1 MLLPEYIYI
10 TVGNLTK
17 NGTRR
22 EYTVNCWKRAHSCDG
37 TTRMTNLKPVDV
49 AVIGGGWTGLLMAK
63 EITEKTPLSVAVFE
77 RGGPH
82 KTADYALTMDEVDYF
97 IRLRMMQNIAEE
109 TITHRHSVGK
119 PAVPMRQ
126 YGSFLPGTGVGGS
139 GEHWGGLSFRY
150 LPDVFTLR
158 THLTSK
164 HGAAKLS
171 PDLAV
176 QDWGVTYDDLEPLY
190 WKAEQLLGVSGK
202 AGNLRGQKIEGG
214 NIFEAPRQNEY
225 PTPPLKYS
233 YVSRL
238 FEDAAKRLG
247 YHPHPSPGATISQTY
262 RNPDGVTRPGC
273 EYCGHCQ
280 RFGCMIGAKAQ
291 PSNTL
296 MPVLAGRSKFQL
308 HTGSWVRRVVHK
320 DGRATGIRFMNNE
333 GQEFFQPAEIV
344 VLASFTLNN
353 VRLLSLSKIGTPYD
367 SAVRKGTLGSHLTQQ
382 VQHTTRL
389 FFDKPLNAFMGAGS
403 LAIKFSDFDGDLG
416 FSGAEEGLLRGGI
429 FSVGSTGEG
438 PIRSFGVMPS
448 GVTSETWGS
457 EWKRASMAWK
467 DRVAGIN
474 MFGEHL
480 SYWHNF
486 MDLDPTY
493 TDKFGDPLL
502 RFTMDWTDH
511 EHRQREFAAK
521 IHAEVAR
528 EMGAR
533 FDATPPR
540 RAPYD
545 IVTYQGTHIQG
556 GAVMGMSPHHSVVNR
571 YLQHWDMPNVWV
583 IGGSAFP
590 HNAALNPT
598 LTAMALTHWSAD
610 ALIGRYLKHP
620 EKLV

>member
-1 MLLPEYIYI
+1 MSSRCIFDIIEGAKI
-10 TVGNLTK
+10 
-17 NGTRR
+17 
-22 EYTVNCWKRAHSCDG
+22 
-37 TTRMTNLKPVDV
+37 RMTNLKPVDV
-49 AVIGGGWTGLLMAK
+49 AIIGGGWTGLLMAK
-63 EITEKTPLSVAVFE
+63 EITEKTALSVAVFE

-82 KTADYALTMDEVDYF
+82 SIAGYALTMDEVDYF
-97 IRLRMMQNIAEE
+97 IRLRLMQSIADE
-109 TITHRHSVGK
+109 TITHRHAPGNPS
-119 PAVPMRQ
+119 VPMRQ
-126 YGSFLPGTGVGGS
+126 YGSYLPGTGVGGS

-150 LPDVFTLR
+150 LPDIFTLR
-158 THLTSK
+158 THLTER
-164 HGAAKLS
+164 HGAAKLP

-190 WKAEQLLGVSGK
+190 WKSEQLMGVSGK

-214 NIFEAPRQNEY
+214 NIFEAPRQHEY

-233 YVSRL
+233 YISKM

-296 MPVLAGRSKFQL
+296 MPVLAKRSKFQL
-308 HTGSWVRRVVHK
+308 HTGSWVRRVDHK
-320 DGRATGIRFMNNE
+320 DGRATGIRFMNND
-333 GQEFFQPAEIV
+333 GQEFFQPASIV

-367 SAVRKGTLGSHLTQQ
+367 PVTRRGTLGSHLTQQ
-382 VQHTTRL
+382 VQLSTRL
-389 FFDKPLNAFMGAGS
+389 FFDKPLNAFMGAGA
-403 LAIKFSDFDGDLG
+403 LGIKFSDFDGDLG
-416 FSGAEEGLLRGGI
+416 FTGQEDGLLRGGI

-438 PIRSFGVMPS
+438 PIRSFGVMPP
-448 GVTSETWGS
+448 GVTKDTWGA
-457 EWKRASMAWK
+457 EWKRAALDWR
-467 DRVAGIN
+467 DRVGGIS
-474 MFGEHL
+474 MFAEHL

-511 EHRQREFAAK
+511 EHKQREFGAK
-521 IHAEVAR
+521 IHAQVAR

-545 IVTYQGTHIQG
+545 IVNYQGTHIQG
-556 GAVMGMSPHHSVVNR
+556 GAIMGPSPERGVVNR
-571 YLQHWDMPNVWV
+571 YLQHWDVPNLWV

-590 HNAALNPT
+590 HNAAPNPT
-598 LTAMALTHWSAD
+598 LTAMALVHWSAD
-610 ALIGRYLKHP
+610 AMIGRYLKHP
-620 EKLV
+620 EKLI